1 MERADIDTS
10 VRFHYLRHAFTIV
23 MLQNGVVS
31 KTISTMLG
39 HYSAA
44 FTLDVYSHVI
54 DQMQGQEAETMG
66 KFMAYVI

>member
-1 MERADIDTS
+1 
-10 VRFHYLRHAFTIV
+10 

-39 HYSAA
+39 HYSVA

-54 DQMQGQEAETMG
+54 DQMQGQTAETMG